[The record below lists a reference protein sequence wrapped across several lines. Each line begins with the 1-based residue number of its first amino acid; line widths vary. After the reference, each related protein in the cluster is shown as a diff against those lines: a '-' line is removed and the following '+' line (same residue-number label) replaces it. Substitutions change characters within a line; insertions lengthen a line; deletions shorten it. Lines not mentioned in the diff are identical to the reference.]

1 MIVIRANLSS
11 FDNCTEYS
19 SATELSFKE
28 CTIQCAKSVDCRV
41 NQVQNNTCILCGDKG
56 RWSLRDYIS
65 VSLTGIKVYNQVAGV
80 KDFENTCLSV
90 REDLQDNM
98 TSDPLNMQTTTPRP
112 KVCPDQ
118 WRMFQRGSIQW
129 CLSVVIG
136 QNYSFFNYTAAVDT
150 CLKLNST
157 LSGPNGVE
165 ERDFVRDMSSQ
176 VIKNSKMARV
186 WIDGTRKAECSGSNW
201 KQIPE
206 CSGTNAFQF
215 TDLTL
220 QNFTGYTW
228 NRGEPNGDPVP
239 PGNYIQN
246 CIHMLITPQ
255 VSHTAY
261 GTLDD
266 IELRQ

>member
-1 MIVIRANLSS
+1 MIVIRANLIS

-28 CTIQCAKSVDCRV
+28 CTIQCAKSVGCR
-41 NQVQNNTCILCGDKG
+41 
-56 RWSLRDYIS
+56 
-65 VSLTGIKVYNQVAGV
+65 
-80 KDFENTCLSV
+80 
-90 REDLQDNM
+90 
-98 TSDPLNMQTTTPRP
+98 MQTTTPRP

-136 QNYSFFNYTAAVDT
+136 QNYSIFNYTAAVDT

-165 ERDFVRDMSSQ
+165 ERDF
-176 VIKNSKMARV
+176 
-186 WIDGTRKAECSGSNW
+186 
-201 KQIPE
+201 
-206 CSGTNAFQF
+206 AFQF